1 MSKIWFLCSIYHF
14 SKSFCML
21 WAFEHA
27 IARLFWKKGLSMS
40 TKGTVKLTLNI
51 FDTRMSFSCLL
62 YMFLSSRP
70 LFALM
75 LCSIFVNLDQLFVC
89 LKSSKEQKN
98 KATLLEEVFMQIIS
112 LNSIFLWKQLNKSTD
127 GYPWPL

>member
-1 MSKIWFLCSIYHF
+1 
-14 SKSFCML
+14 ML

-27 IARLFWKKGLSMS
+27 IARLFWKKSLSMS

-89 LKSSKEQKN
+89 LKSSKEQKKQKSYTFRRSIYAN
-98 KATLLEEVFMQIIS
+98 YFVKFHFFM
-112 LNSIFLWKQLNKSTD
+112 KTT
-127 GYPWPL
+127 